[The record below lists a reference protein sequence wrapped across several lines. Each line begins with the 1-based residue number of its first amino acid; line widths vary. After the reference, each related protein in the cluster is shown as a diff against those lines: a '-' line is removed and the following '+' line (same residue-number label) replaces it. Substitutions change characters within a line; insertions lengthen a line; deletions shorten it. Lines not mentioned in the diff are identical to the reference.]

1 MFLFLFMKVISTAS
15 LLQLHTI
22 ACSYFKM
29 PRQKISLEIK
39 TRIVDAHNNG
49 EDYEDVARLLG
60 VKRGTAY
67 SIIRRHQQT
76 GQVEQPRGGAHNRKV
91 DAEMTACAIQTVE
104 EHPEY
109 TLLQIN
115 RELQTTLP
123 RKPRISIQ
131 CLSRLLRNQLIV
143 MKRLETAPVVRNRDD
158 VKQARSAYADWYLQT
173 VNHRHAPEMVFV
185 DESGFNLWISRT
197 RGRAHRGQRAV
208 RIVGN
213 QRGANY
219 TLILV
224 VSARGIVYA
233 DFFQSGTTVD
243 LVRSGLPELQ
253 VKVGRYSF

>member
-1 MFLFLFMKVISTAS
+1 
-15 LLQLHTI
+15 
-22 ACSYFKM
+22 M

-49 EDYEDVARLLG
+49 EDHEDVARLLG
-60 VKRGTAY
+60 AKRDTAY

-131 CLSRLLRNQLIV
+131 CLSWLLRNQLIV

-158 VKQARSAYADWYLQT
+158 VKQARSAYAPACTW
-173 VNHRHAPEMVFV
+173 NGICRRIRIPFV
-185 DESGFNLWISRT
+185 D
-197 RGRAHRGQRAV
+197 
-208 RIVGN
+208 
-213 QRGANY
+213 
-219 TLILV
+219 
-224 VSARGIVYA
+224 
-233 DFFQSGTTVD
+233 
-243 LVRSGLPELQ
+243 
-253 VKVGRYSF
+253 K